1 MSNHDHAAEIAV
13 PEITLGSKA
22 AGVERTAGI
31 IGVAGLFLC
40 AAGYFTDHEKFFQS
54 YLFAFLFWAGFPI
67 GGLGILLLNNV
78 VGGKWGVTIRRYLE
92 ASART
97 MPLIAAF
104 FLIILLGTKDIYGWA
119 TQANVAANEFL
130 KHKAG
135 YLNFWG
141 FTLRTAFNFALWLFF
156 VWRLTKLSDEQDL
169 TGDPTIKDKLRK
181 FSAPALL
188 VFVLSVTVAYIDWIM
203 SVDNQFYSTVFGG
216 MVLIANVQSTFA
228 LSIMALILTSEG
240 DRFQNRVNAPILHDL
255 GKLLFAFTIF
265 WTYLSASQL
274 IIIWPANLPQE
285 ITWYLDRTDGFW
297 KAIATFVGLTM
308 FAIPFL
314 ALLSQSRKKD
324 PRRLIRVTLWI
335 IVVNAIYMF
344 WLVEPTFRGSSVSAS
359 PALHTSPG
367 FNIYWT
373 DFAAF
378 FGIGGIW
385 VYYYITQL
393 RRRPLLPLKDPRL
406 SPSLPREVIA

>member
-1 MSNHDHAAEIAV
+1 MSTHGHAADVAV

-22 AGVERTAGI
+22 AGVERIAGI

-40 AAGYFTDHEKFFQS
+40 AAGYFTDPLKFFQS
-54 YLFAFLFWAGFPI
+54 YLFAFLYWAGFAM

-92 ASART
+92 ACART
-97 MPLIAAF
+97 MPLIAIF
-104 FLIILLGTKDIYGWA
+104 FLGVLLGVKYIYAWA
-119 TQANVAANEFL
+119 TPANVAANAFL
-130 KHKAG
+130 KHKEA
-135 YLNFWG
+135 YLNIPG
-141 FTLRTAFNFALWLFF
+141 FILRAVVCFALYLFF
-156 VWRLTKLSDEQDL
+156 VWRLNKWTDEQDR
-169 TGDPTIKDKLRK
+169 TGDPGIREKMRK

-188 VFVLSVTVAYIDWIM
+188 TFVLAITVSYIDWLL
-203 SVDNQFYSTVFGG
+203 SADTQFYSTVFGG
-216 MVLIANVQSTFA
+216 MVLIANVQQTFA
-228 LSIMALILTSEG
+228 LAILALILTSSE
-240 DRFQNRVNAPILHDL
+240 DRFDSRVNAPILHDL

-285 ITWYLDRTDGFW
+285 LTWYLDRTHGFW
-297 KAIATFVGLTM
+297 KALATFVALTM

-314 ALLSQSRKKD
+314 ALLSQARKKD
-324 PRRLIRVTLWI
+324 PRRLRRVAVWVL
-335 IVVNAIYMF
+335 VVNAIYMF
-344 WLVEPTFRGSSVSAS
+344 WLVEPTFRSSSAS
-359 PALHTSPG
+359 TPLHTSPG
-367 FNIYWT
+367 FSIFWT

-385 VYYYITQL
+385 VYYFIGQL
-393 RRRPLLPLKDPRL
+393 RRRPLLPLKDPRV

>member
-1 MSNHDHAAEIAV
+1 VAV
-13 PEITLGSKA
+13 PEINLGPKA
-22 AGVERTAGI
+22 ASIERIAGL
-31 IGVAGLFLC
+31 IGIAGLFGC
-40 AAGYFTDHEKFFQS
+40 VVGYFTDHERFFQS
-54 YLFAFLFWAGFPI
+54 YLFAFLFWAGFAV

-78 VGGKWGVTIRRYLE
+78 VGGKWGVTIRRYNE
-92 ASART
+92 ACART
-97 MPLIAAF
+97 MPLIAVF
-104 FLIILLGTKDIYGWA
+104 FVVILLGVKDIYGWA
-119 TQANVAANEFL
+119 TPANVAANEFL
-130 KHKAG
+130 KHRQA

-141 FTLRTAFNFALWLFF
+141 FTLRTVVNFAIWLFF
-156 VWRLTKLSDEQDL
+156 IWRLNKWTDEQDH
-169 TGDPTIKDKLRK
+169 TGDPQIKEKLRK

-188 VFVLSVTVAYIDWIM
+188 IFVLSVTVAYIDWIL

-216 MVLIANVQSTFA
+216 MVLIANVQATFA
-228 LSIMALILTSEG
+228 MSILALILTSTEN
-240 DRFQNRVNAPILHDL
+240 RFDSRVNAPILHDL

-297 KAIATFVGLTM
+297 KALATFVGLTM

-314 ALLSQSRKKD
+314 ALLSQDRKKD
-324 PRRLIRVTLWI
+324 PRRLIRVTVWVL
-335 IVVNAIYMF
+335 VVNAIYFF
-344 WLVEPTFRGSSVSAS
+344 WLVEPTFRGSSAS
-359 PALHTSPG
+359 TTLHTSPG
-367 FNIYWT
+367 FNVYWT

-385 VYYYITQL
+385 VYYFIAQL

>member
-1 MSNHDHAAEIAV
+1 MSTHGHTADVAV

-22 AGVERTAGI
+22 AGVERIAGI

-40 AAGYFTDHEKFFQS
+40 AAGYFTDHERFFQS
-54 YLFAFLFWAGFPI
+54 YLFAFLFWAGFAV

-78 VGGKWGVTIRRYLE
+78 VGGKWGVTIRRYVE

-97 MPLIAAF
+97 MPLIAGF
-104 FLIILLGTKDIYGWA
+104 FLIILLGMKDIYAWA
-119 TQANVAANEFL
+119 TPANVAANEFL

-141 FTLRTAFNFALWLFF
+141 FTLRSVFNFALWLFF
-156 VWRLTKLSDEQDL
+156 IWRLNKWTDEQDI
-169 TGDPTIKDKLRK
+169 TGDPGIKEKLRK

-188 VFVLSVTVAYIDWIM
+188 IFVLSVTVAYIDWIM
-203 SVDNQFYSTVFGG
+203 SADNQFYSTVFGG
-216 MVLIANVQSTFA
+216 MVLIANVQQTLA
-228 LSIMALILTSEG
+228 LAILTLIQTSG
-240 DRFQNRVNAPILHDL
+240 KNRFDSRVNAPILHDL

-285 ITWYLDRTDGFW
+285 ITWYLDRTHGFW
-297 KAIATFVGLTM
+297 KAGATFVGLTM

-324 PRRLIRVTLWI
+324 PRRFRRVTIWI
-335 IVVNAIYMF
+335 LVVNAIYMF
-344 WLVEPTFRGSSVSAS
+344 WLVEPTFRNSSVSTT
-359 PALHTSPG
+359 LHTSPG

-385 VYYYITQL
+385 VYYFIAQL

-406 SPSLPREVIA
+406 SPSLPQEVVA

>member
-1 MSNHDHAAEIAV
+1 VSNHGHAAELAV

-22 AGVERTAGI
+22 AGVERIAGI

-40 AAGYFTDHEKFFQS
+40 VAGYFTDPLKFFQS
-54 YLFAFLFWAGFPI
+54 YLFAFLYWVGFPV

-97 MPLIAAF
+97 MPLMAIF
-104 FLIILLGTKDIYGWA
+104 FLGILLGLKYIYAWA
-119 TQANVAANEFL
+119 TPANVAANEFL
-130 KHKAG
+130 KHKEP
-135 YLNFWG
+135 YLNIP
-141 FTLRTAFNFALWLFF
+141 AFIGRAAFCLGLYLFF
-156 VWRLTKLSDEQDL
+156 VWRLNKWTDEQDR
-169 TGDPTIKDKLRK
+169 TGDPAIREKMRK

-188 VFVLSVTVAYIDWIM
+188 VFVLAITVSYIDWLL
-203 SVDNQFYSTVFGG
+203 SADTQFYSTVFGG
-216 MVLIANVQSTFA
+216 LVLIANVQQTFA
-228 LSIMALILTSEG
+228 LAILALILTSGE
-240 DRFQNRVNAPILHDL
+240 DRFQSRVNAPILHDL

-285 ITWYLDRTDGFW
+285 LTWYLDRTHGFW
-297 KAIATFVGLTM
+297 KALATFVGLTM

-314 ALLSQSRKKD
+314 ALLSQARKKD
-324 PRRLIRVTLWI
+324 PRRLRRVAVWVL
-335 IVVNAIYMF
+335 VVNAIYMF
-344 WLVEPTFRGSSVSAS
+344 WLVEPTFRSTSAS
-359 PALHTSPG
+359 TPLHTSPG

-373 DFAAF
+373 DIAAF

-385 VYYYITQL
+385 VYYFIGQL
-393 RRRPLLPLKDPRL
+393 RRRPLLPLKDPRV
-406 SPSLPREVIA
+406 SPSLPQEVIA

>member
-1 MSNHDHAAEIAV
+1 VSTHGHAADVAV
-13 PEITLGSKA
+13 PEVTLGSKS
-22 AGVERTAGI
+22 AGVERVAGI

-54 YLFAFLFWAGFPI
+54 YLFAFLFWAGFAI

-92 ASART
+92 ACART
-97 MPLIAAF
+97 MPLIAIF
-104 FLIILLGTKDIYGWA
+104 FLVILVGLKDIYGWA
-119 TQANVAANEFL
+119 NPATVAANEFL

-141 FTLRTAFNFALWLFF
+141 FTLRSVFCFALWMFF
-156 VWRLTKLSDEQDL
+156 IWRLNKLTDEQDR
-169 TGDPTIKDKLRK
+169 TGDPSIKEKLRM

-188 VFVLSVTVAYIDWIM
+188 FFVLTVTMAYIDWIL

-216 MVLIANVQSTFA
+216 MVLIANVQATFA
-228 LSIMALILTSEG
+228 MAILALILTSRE
-240 DRFQNRVNAPILHDL
+240 DRFNSRVNGPLLHDL

-285 ITWYLDRTDGFW
+285 ITWYMDRTDGFW

-314 ALLSQSRKKD
+314 ALLSQARKKD
-324 PRRLIRVTLWI
+324 PRRFRRVAIWI
-335 IVVNAIYMF
+335 LVVNAIYFF
-344 WLVEPTFRGSSVSAS
+344 WLVEPTFRGSSAS
-359 PALHTSPG
+359 TTLHTSPG
-367 FNIYWT
+367 FNVYWT

-385 VYYYITQL
+385 VYYFIAQL
-393 RRRPLLPLKDPRL
+393 RRRPLLPLKDPRV

>member
-1 MSNHDHAAEIAV
+1 VSTHGHTADVAV

-22 AGVERTAGI
+22 AGVERIAGI

-40 AAGYFTDHEKFFQS
+40 AAGYFTDHERFFQS
-54 YLFAFLFWAGFPI
+54 YLFAFLFWAGFAV

-78 VGGKWGVTIRRYLE
+78 VGGKWGVTIRRYVE

-97 MPLIAAF
+97 MPLIAGF
-104 FLIILLGTKDIYGWA
+104 FLIILLGMKDIYAWA
-119 TQANVAANEFL
+119 TPANVAANEFL

-141 FTLRTAFNFALWLFF
+141 FTLRSVFNFALWLFF
-156 VWRLTKLSDEQDL
+156 IWRLNKWTDEQDI
-169 TGDPTIKDKLRK
+169 TGDPGIKEKLRK

-188 VFVLSVTVAYIDWIM
+188 IFVLSVTVAYIDWIM
-203 SVDNQFYSTVFGG
+203 SADNQFYSTVFGG
-216 MVLIANVQSTFA
+216 MVLIANVQQTLA
-228 LSIMALILTSEG
+228 LAILTLIQTSG
-240 DRFQNRVNAPILHDL
+240 KNRFDSRVNAPILHDL

-285 ITWYLDRTDGFW
+285 ITWYLDRTHGFW
-297 KAIATFVGLTM
+297 KAGATFVGLTM

-324 PRRLIRVTLWI
+324 PRRFRRVTIWI
-335 IVVNAIYMF
+335 LVVNAIYMF
-344 WLVEPTFRGSSVSAS
+344 WLVEPTFRNSSVSTT
-359 PALHTSPG
+359 LHTSPG

-385 VYYYITQL
+385 VYYFIAQL

-406 SPSLPREVIA
+406 SPSLPQEVVA

>member
-1 MSNHDHAAEIAV
+1 MSNHGQTADLAV

-22 AGVERTAGI
+22 AGIERIAGI
-31 IGVAGLFLC
+31 IGAAGLLLC
-40 AAGYFTDHEKFFQS
+40 AAGYFTDHAKFFQS
-54 YLFAFLFWAGFPI
+54 YLFAFLFWAGFAF

-92 ASART
+92 ACART
-97 MPLIAAF
+97 MPLVGIF
-104 FLIILLGTKDIYGWA
+104 FLVILFGVKDIYAWA
-119 TQANVAANEFL
+119 TPGYVAANEFL

-135 YLNFWG
+135 YLNIPG
-141 FTLRTAFNFALWLFF
+141 FAIRSVINFAIWLFF
-156 VWRLTKLSDEQDL
+156 IWRLNKWTDEQDH
-169 TGDPTIKDKLRK
+169 TGDPDIREKLRK

-188 VFVLSVTVAYIDWIM
+188 IFVVSVTVAYIDWIL
-203 SVDNQFYSTVFGG
+203 SADTQFYSTVFGA
-216 MVLIANVQSTFA
+216 MVLIANVQATFA
-228 LSIMALILTSEG
+228 VAILTLILTSTG
-240 DRFQNRVNAPILHDL
+240 DRFQSRVNAPILHDL
-255 GKLLFAFTIF
+255 GKMLFAFTIF

-297 KAIATFVGLTM
+297 KALATFVGLTM

-324 PRRLIRVTLWI
+324 PRRLQRVCIWI
-335 IVVNAIYMF
+335 LVVNAIYMF
-344 WLVEPTFRGSSVSAS
+344 WLVEPTFRVNSVST
-359 PALHTSPG
+359 PLHTSSG
-367 FNIYWT
+367 FAVYWT
-373 DFAAF
+373 DVAAF
-378 FGIGGIW
+378 LGIGGIW
-385 VYYYITQL
+385 VYYFIGQL

>member
-1 MSNHDHAAEIAV
+1 VSTHGHAADVAV

-22 AGVERTAGI
+22 AGVERIAGI

-40 AAGYFTDHEKFFQS
+40 AAGYFTDPLKFFQS
-54 YLFAFLFWAGFPI
+54 YLFAFLYWAGFAM

-92 ASART
+92 ACART
-97 MPLIAAF
+97 MPLIAIF
-104 FLIILLGTKDIYGWA
+104 FLGVLLGVKYIYAWA
-119 TQANVAANEFL
+119 TPANVAANAFL
-130 KHKAG
+130 KHKEA
-135 YLNFWG
+135 YLNIPG
-141 FTLRTAFNFALWLFF
+141 FILRAVVCFALYLFF
-156 VWRLTKLSDEQDL
+156 VWRLNKWTDEQDR
-169 TGDPTIKDKLRK
+169 TGDPGIREKMRK

-188 VFVLSVTVAYIDWIM
+188 TFVLAITVSYIDWLL
-203 SVDNQFYSTVFGG
+203 SADTQFYSTVFGG
-216 MVLIANVQSTFA
+216 MVLIANVQQTFA
-228 LSIMALILTSEG
+228 LAILALILTSSE
-240 DRFQNRVNAPILHDL
+240 DRFDSRVNAPILHDL

-285 ITWYLDRTDGFW
+285 LTWYLDRTHGFW
-297 KAIATFVGLTM
+297 KALATFVALTM

-314 ALLSQSRKKD
+314 ALLSQARKKD
-324 PRRLIRVTLWI
+324 PRRLRRVAVWVL
-335 IVVNAIYMF
+335 VVNAIYMF
-344 WLVEPTFRGSSVSAS
+344 WLVEPTFRSSSAS
-359 PALHTSPG
+359 TPLHTSPG
-367 FNIYWT
+367 FSIFWT

-385 VYYYITQL
+385 VYYFIGQL
-393 RRRPLLPLKDPRL
+393 RRRPLLPLKDPRV

>member
-1 MSNHDHAAEIAV
+1 MSTHGHTAAVAV
-13 PEITLGSKA
+13 PEINLGPKA
-22 AGVERTAGI
+22 ASIERIAGL
-31 IGVAGLFLC
+31 IGIAGLFGC
-40 AAGYFTDHEKFFQS
+40 VVGYFTDHERFFQS
-54 YLFAFLFWAGFPI
+54 YLFAFLFWAGFAV

-78 VGGKWGVTIRRYLE
+78 VGGKWGVTIRRYNE
-92 ASART
+92 ACART
-97 MPLIAAF
+97 MPLIAVF
-104 FLIILLGTKDIYGWA
+104 FVVILLGVKDIYGWA
-119 TQANVAANEFL
+119 TPANVAANEFL
-130 KHKAG
+130 KHRQA

-141 FTLRTAFNFALWLFF
+141 FTLRTVVNFAIWLFF
-156 VWRLTKLSDEQDL
+156 IWRLNKWTDEQDH
-169 TGDPTIKDKLRK
+169 TGDPQIKEKLRK

-188 VFVLSVTVAYIDWIM
+188 IFVLSVTVAYIDWIL

-216 MVLIANVQSTFA
+216 MVLIANVQATFA
-228 LSIMALILTSEG
+228 MSILALILTSTEN
-240 DRFQNRVNAPILHDL
+240 RFDSRVNAPILHDL

-297 KAIATFVGLTM
+297 KALATFVGLTM

-314 ALLSQSRKKD
+314 ALLSQDRKKD
-324 PRRLIRVTLWI
+324 PRRLIRVTVWVL
-335 IVVNAIYMF
+335 VVNAIYFF
-344 WLVEPTFRGSSVSAS
+344 WLVEPTFRGSSAS
-359 PALHTSPG
+359 TTLHTSPG
-367 FNIYWT
+367 FNVYWT

-385 VYYYITQL
+385 VYYFIAQL

>member
-1 MSNHDHAAEIAV
+1 VSTHENAADVAV
-13 PEITLGSKA
+13 PEIRLGSKA
-22 AGVERTAGI
+22 AGVERIAGI
-31 IGVAGLFLC
+31 VGVAGLFLC
-40 AAGYFTDHEKFFQS
+40 AAGYFTSQQRFFQS
-54 YLFAFLFWAGFPI
+54 YLFAFLFWAGFPV

-104 FLIILLGTKDIYGWA
+104 FLVILLGMKDIYAWA
-119 TQANVAANEFL
+119 TPANVAASEFL

-141 FTLRTAFNFALWLFF
+141 FTLRSVFNFGLWLLFL
-156 VWRLTKLSDEQDL
+156 WRLNSLTDEQDR
-169 TGDPTIKDKLRK
+169 TGDPSVKEKLRK

-188 VFVLSVTVAYIDWIM
+188 IFVLSVTVAYIDWIM
-203 SVDNQFYSTVFGG
+203 SADNQFYSTVFGG
-216 MVLIANVQSTFA
+216 MVLIANVQQTFA
-228 LSIMALILTSEG
+228 LAILTLIQTSSE
-240 DRFQNRVNAPILHDL
+240 DRFHGRVNAPILHDL

-297 KAIATFVGLTM
+297 KALAAFVGLTM
-308 FAIPFL
+308 FAVPFL

-324 PRRLIRVTLWI
+324 PRRLRRVTVWVL
-335 IVVNAIYMF
+335 VVNAIYMF
-344 WLVEPTFRGSSVSAS
+344 WLVEPTFRSSSVST
-359 PALHTSPG
+359 PLHSSPG
-367 FNIYWT
+367 FNVYWT

-385 VYYYITQL
+385 VYYFIAQL
-393 RRRPLLPLKDPRL
+393 RRRPLLPLKDPRV
-406 SPSLPREVIA
+406 SPALPQEVIA